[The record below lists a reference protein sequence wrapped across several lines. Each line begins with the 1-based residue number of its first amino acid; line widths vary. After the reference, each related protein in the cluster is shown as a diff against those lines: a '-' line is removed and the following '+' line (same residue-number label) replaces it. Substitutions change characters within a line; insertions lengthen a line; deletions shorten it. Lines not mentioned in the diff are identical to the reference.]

1 MTPIEECP
9 HEHEVVE
16 AIIDG
21 RWPHASEAALV
32 AHAAA
37 CMICGEVIAVAS
49 AMRADFEH
57 ARAAVNVP
65 PAGLVWWRAQL
76 RARRQMAETATRPIT
91 CVHALTGAVGA
102 GLFFA
107 LGGLLWPWLRASIQW
122 IASASRLADVGALW
136 VPLAL
141 AVGGWL
147 VVAPLLLLLV
157 LSAE

>member
-1 MTPIEECP
+1 MIVMQECA
-9 HEHEVVE
+9 HEQQVVE
-16 AIIDG
+16 SIIEG
-21 RWPHASEAALV
+21 RWPHASDAALV
-32 AHAAA
+32 AHAAECFVCA
-37 CMICGEVIAVAS
+37 DVIAVAS
-49 AMRADFEH
+49 AIRDDYDC
-57 ARAAVNVP
+57 ARATVNVP

-76 RARRQMAETATRPIT
+76 RARQQIAETATRPIT
-91 CVHALTGAVGA
+91 YVHALTGAVGA

-122 IASASRLADVGALW
+122 VDSASRLADVGTLW

>member
-1 MTPIEECP
+1 MSAIEECP
-9 HEHEVVE
+9 SEQQVVE
-16 AIIDG
+16 SIVDG
-21 RWPHASEAALV
+21 RWPHASDATLV
-32 AHAAA
+32 AHAAECVVCA
-37 CMICGEVIAVAS
+37 EVIAVAS
-49 AMRADFEH
+49 AMRADYDC

-76 RARRQMAETATRPIT
+76 RPRRQMAETATRPIT
-91 CVHALTGAVGA
+91 CVHALTGAVAA

-122 IASASRLADVGALW
+122 IDAASQLADVGTLW

-157 LSAE
+157 LSEE

>member
-1 MTPIEECP
+1 MTAIEECP
-9 HEHEVVE
+9 NEQEVVE
-16 AIIDG
+16 AIVHG
-21 RWPHASEAALV
+21 RWPRATDAALV

-37 CMICGEVIAVAS
+37 CVVCSEVITVAS
-49 AMRADFEH
+49 EMRADYDR
-57 ARAAVNVP
+57 ARAAVSVP

-76 RARRQMAETATRPIT
+76 RARRHIAEMASRPIT

-102 GLFFA
+102 SLFFA

-122 IASASRLADVGALW
+122 IDSASRLTDVGTLW

>member
-1 MTPIEECP
+1 MSAIEECP
-9 HEHEVVE
+9 SEQQVVE
-16 AIIDG
+16 SIVDG
-21 RWPHASEAALV
+21 RWPHASDATLV
-32 AHAAA
+32 AHAAECVVCA
-37 CMICGEVIAVAS
+37 EVIAVAS
-49 AMRADFEH
+49 AMRADYDR

-76 RARRQMAETATRPIT
+76 RARRQMAETASRPIT
-91 CVHALTGAVGA
+91 YVHALTGAVAA

-122 IASASRLADVGALW
+122 IDAASQLADVGTLW

-157 LSAE
+157 LSEE